1 MELRTLRYFVTVVR
15 EGSITAAAKSLHVTQ
30 PTLSRQLAA
39 LEDELGHLL
48 YQRNRKGIELTEQ
61 GVILR
66 RYAESILA
74 LADKAEEEIARE
86 KKKAVNEIKDEI
98 SDLAVMIATK
108 VVGKDLNTQ
117 DHEQLI
123 QEFID
128 GAGDLSWK
136 E

>member
-66 RYAESILA
+66 RYATTRRPHPLEREGMGLEEAMREERRRLSPVRKS
-74 LADKAEEEIARE
+74 ADI
-86 KKKAVNEIKDEI
+86 V
-98 SDLAVMIATK
+98 
-108 VVGKDLNTQ
+108 LNR
-117 DHEQLI
+117 LL
-123 QEFID
+123 
-128 GAGDLSWK
+128 LSR
-136 E
+136 